1 MEIDAILTLTT
12 NNNKQTELPDYMIGG
27 LIEFTQMNI
36 SNSTRNIMDH
46 SPCHMI
52 NTQEVWGD
60 IKMNLDLNKSIAE
73 LSHFIKQVSLAD
85 PIYDKLI
92 TIKDKIL
99 AWERTINQQ
108 HSFFAQHTLQKEAD
122 SKNIKNAPEQNEVFT
137 ATLHCK

>member
-52 NTQEVWGD
+52 NTQEV
-60 IKMNLDLNKSIAE
+60 
-73 LSHFIKQVSLAD
+73 
-85 PIYDKLI
+85 
-92 TIKDKIL
+92 
-99 AWERTINQQ
+99 
-108 HSFFAQHTLQKEAD
+108 
-122 SKNIKNAPEQNEVFT
+122 
-137 ATLHCK
+137 